1 MTENEIAAPS
11 FTMQDII
18 AMVIRRKGLFLAVW
32 MAVFIAVAAA
42 SFFLPRTYE
51 ASSLVKVREKKIID
65 PLVKD
70 IGVVAPD
77 IRQELDTISS
87 QITAWPKLE
96 QIVVQL
102 KMAENIAAP
111 AQREDFIRQLKR
123 RISVQM
129 KTKDIISVV
138 YQDRH
143 PSMAQQVANTLTQN
157 FIEENRR
164 QQRLEAQSAIDFI
177 NQQLNIYRSKL
188 DTSQQDFLSN
198 KIDSDL
204 RVATN
209 RRILLLDRL
218 TSLQKI
224 IPSQI
229 THEQNPMVAQ
239 LQTRLGQIETE
250 LARLMLDA
258 KIGNPRVQ
266 ELREEADG
274 IRKQL
279 NVEIDRTTVKES
291 ISTYNPAYSQAEN
304 ELKQV
309 EMDID
314 DLRKRKENLRSGVSH
329 DERKISEQELANL
342 ERNKQVDE
350 DIYQMLLRQ
359 LESAYVSER
368 LQDSEKGDRFTVIEF
383 ARLPLFP
390 VKPKIGKVIAGGF
403 GAGFA
408 LAFAL
413 IFLIETVMRSF
424 QTASQVQK
432 ALGLQALGAI
442 SRIVLEGLE
451 KKTLSSEIEKYV
463 RQHPWL
469 SKMKF
474 VEPHIARKVLDQSV
488 SPQAVLLH
496 EPQTKVGDEYR
507 VLRTHIINPTDR
519 QLSLKTIMLTS
530 TLRGEGKSTTS
541 LNLSIALAA
550 SGKKTLLVDADLR
563 KGVVHEFFSKD
574 QTPGLVDVLSG
585 KAEPEAC
592 IKETIVPQLSIFPR
606 GSKTGKPSE
615 LLSLVRMKDMV
626 EALRQKYDYIIFDT
640 PPALS
645 MTDASIVSSYADGVV
660 LVVQASRTR
669 KDDAIATKE
678 VLSQVNA
685 RLIGFV
691 LTNVEY
697 YMPRYVY
704 DYYYDY

>member
-1 MTENEIAAPS
+1 
-11 FTMQDII
+11 
-18 AMVIRRKGLFLAVW
+18 MVIRRKGLFVAVW
-32 MAVFIAVAAA
+32 MAVFILITTVG
-42 SFFLPRTYE
+42 FFLPRTYE

-77 IRQELDTISS
+77 IKQELATISA

-102 KMAENIAAP
+102 KMAENLSSP

-138 YQDRH
+138 YQDRD

-164 QQRLEAQSAIDFI
+164 QQRVEAQSAIDFI
-177 NQQLNIYRSKL
+177 NQQLVIYRSKL

-204 RVATN
+204 RIVTN
-209 RRILLLDRL
+209 RRILLQDRL
-218 TSLQKI
+218 SSLQKI

-258 KIGNPRVQ
+258 KTGNPRVT
-266 ELREEADG
+266 ELREEADS
-274 IRKQL
+274 IRVQL
-279 NVEIDRTTVKES
+279 NAEMDKTTVKES

-309 EMDID
+309 EMEID
-314 DLRKRKENLRSGVSH
+314 DLRKRKENLRVGVSH

-342 ERNKQVDE
+342 ERNKQVEE

-383 ARLPLFP
+383 ARLPLLP
-390 VKPKIGKVIAGGF
+390 VKPQIVRVVAGGF
-403 GAGFA
+403 GAGFVV
-408 LAFAL
+408 AFAL
-413 IFLIETVMRSF
+413 IFLIESVMKSF
-424 QTASQVQK
+424 QTASQAQK
-432 ALGLQALGAI
+432 ILGLQALGAI
-442 SRIVLEGLE
+442 SRIVLEGPE
-451 KKTLSSEIEKYV
+451 KKTLFSEIGRYIQ
-463 RQHPWL
+463 RHPWF

-474 VEPHIARKVLDQSV
+474 VEPHVARKVLDQSV
-488 SPQAVLLH
+488 SAQAILLH
-496 EPQTKVGDEYR
+496 EPQTKIGDEYR
-507 VLRTHIINPTDR
+507 VLRTHVVNPTDR
-519 QLSLKTIMLTS
+519 QLTLQTLMLTS

-541 LNLSIALAA
+541 LNLAIALAA
-550 SGKKTLLVDADLR
+550 SGKRTLLIDADLR
-563 KGVVHEFFSKD
+563 KGVVHESFSKE
-574 QTPGLVDVLSG
+574 QVPGLVDILQGQADPAHS
-585 KAEPEAC
+585 
-592 IKETIVPQLSIFPR
+592 IKETVVPQLHILPR
-606 GSKTGKPSE
+606 GSRTGKPSE
-615 LLSLVRMKDMV
+615 LLSLARMKDLV
-626 EALRQKYDYIIFDT
+626 SSLRQQYEYIIFDT

-645 MTDASIVSSYADGVV
+645 MTDASIVSSYADGVIM
-660 LVVQASRTR
+660 VVQASRTR
-669 KDDAIATKE
+669 KDDAIATRDI
-678 VLSQVNA
+678 LLQVNA
-685 RLIGFV
+685 PVIGFV